1 MSFAKKIQIDAS
13 VSGILKIIIPL
24 ILSCLSSNLMF
35 LIDRLILMRYSLD
48 AMNAAMLGGN
58 LAGVYVFL
66 LMAITGTTEIFVGQ
80 YNGAGEYDKIAAPV
94 WQMIYLVIF
103 AAIFYIP
110 IGYLSDYLN
119 LIPECYAKDGIA
131 YQRLLTYFCWMP
143 GLAAAFTGF
152 FIGRGQTKIITV
164 IVVLGNLINAILDYL
179 LVFGVKGIIPS
190 LGCRGAAEATIIAE
204 AIQIL
209 ILAGGFWSSKNRQ
222 HFSTAKNYKFN
233 KDMFRRCLK
242 VGIPMSLGRGAEL
255 LAWYLVFAALSHESR
270 DLATIHGIAMTVY
283 VLIVF
288 ICDSL
293 SKGTAAIS
301 ANFIGKN
308 DLASIGVILKKLT
321 ILTLIFCFIF
331 MFPLLISPYLF
342 CGILGTINEGIT
354 HLYPTLSIIFKIQ
367 FINITLESLCAIFW
381 GTLASGGDTKYI
393 NITSLGCLWG
403 FVVLPV
409 ALLYAFNMLNSAIIV
424 HLLSTC
430 WISSCL
436 LLVYRR
442 YKSLK
447 WYKSVIH

>member
-1 MSFAKKIQIDAS
+1 M
-13 VSGILKIIIPL
+13 
-24 ILSCLSSNLMF
+24 MF
-35 LIDRLILMRYSLD
+35 LIDRFILMRYSLD

-58 LAGVYVFL
+58 LAGLYAFL

-80 YNGAGEYDKIAAPV
+80 CNGAGEYDKIAAPV

-103 AAIFYIP
+103 TAIFYVP
-110 IGYLSDYLN
+110 IGYFSDHLN
-119 LIPECYAKDGIA
+119 LIPAYYAKDGIA

-152 FIGRGQTKIITV
+152 FIGRGQTKIITI
-164 IVVLGNLINAILDYL
+164 IVVLGNLINAVLDYL

-190 LGCRGAAEATIIAE
+190 LGCKGAAEATIIAE
-204 AIQIL
+204 TIQIL

-222 HFSTAKNYKFN
+222 HFHTAKNYKFD
-233 KDMFRRCLK
+233 KKLFKKCLT
-242 VGIPMSLGRGAEL
+242 VGLPMSLGRGAEL
-255 LAWYLVFAALSHESR
+255 FAWYLVYAALSHVSR
-270 DLATIHGIAMTVY
+270 DLATAHGIATTVY
-283 VLIVF
+283 VLIAF

-301 ANFIGKN
+301 ANFIGKK
-308 DLASIGVILKKLT
+308 DLASIGMVLKKLT
-321 ILTLIFCFIF
+321 ILTLILCFIF
-331 MFPLLISPYLF
+331 MFPLLISPRIL
-342 CGILGTINEGIT
+342 CGILGTINEDIT

-367 FINITLESLCAIFW
+367 FINIVIESQCAIFW
-381 GTLASGGDTKYI
+381 GTLISGGDTKYI
-393 NITSLGCLWG
+393 NVTNLIGLWS

-409 ALLYAFNMLNSAIIV
+409 ALLYAFNRLNSAIIV

-430 WISSCL
+430 WISFCL

-447 WYKSVIH
+447 WYKSVIY